1 MRKYEGKLNFVQL
14 NCEYAAATERCAG
27 AGLFCGGAVPFIL
40 AAGGLLGNVHILF
53 TSAFFLPCP
62 TGLRLET
69 AVKIDKK
76 KTELYF
82 SSHEKN
88 FLTEKEKRACHPER
102 QKHTLMARS
111 EV

>member
-40 AAGGLLGNVHILF
+40 AAGGFLGNVHILF

-76 KTELYF
+76 KL
-82 SSHEKN
+82 N
-88 FLTEKEKRACHPER
+88 FIFR
-102 QKHTLMARS
+102 HTKKFLD
-111 EV
+111 

>member
-1 MRKYEGKLNFVQL
+1 MRRYEGKLNFVQL

-40 AAGGLLGNVHILF
+40 AAGGFLGNVHILF

-82 SSHEKN
+82 SSHEKI
-88 FLTEKEKRACHPER
+88 
-102 QKHTLMARS
+102 S
-111 EV
+111 

>member
-1 MRKYEGKLNFVQL
+1 LCSLIADTLRRQSDAQELV
-14 NCEYAAATERCAG
+14 CSVEVRCRSFSLRG
-27 AGLFCGGAVPFIL
+27 SF
-40 AAGGLLGNVHILF
+40 LGNVHILF
-53 TSAFFLPCP
+53 TTAFLLPCP

>member
-1 MRKYEGKLNFVQL
+1 MRRSWFVL
-14 NCEYAAATERCAG
+14 WRCG
-27 AGLFCGGAVPFIL
+27 AVHSHCGGSF
-40 AAGGLLGNVHILF
+40 LGNVHILF
-53 TSAFFLPCP
+53 TTAFFLPCP

-82 SSHEKN
+82 SSREKN
-88 FLTEKEKRACHPER
+88 FLTEKEKRACHPEQ
-102 QKHTLMARS
+102 QKHTLMVRS